1 MSRFCIIFW
10 PLHKIRCPNKRRTT
24 NMNRICTG
32 GGWRDLGAKT
42 CMCMWGG
49 WRELKA
55 SDNLR
60 GCSTLTMAMSCKS
73 CIRAWPRSIFL
84 FSLKPNVGLIIIC
97 TYTFNLIQSLQGNQ
111 NVIVFWTT
119 YRESLQHL

>member
-1 MSRFCIIFW
+1 
-10 PLHKIRCPNKRRTT
+10 
-24 NMNRICTG
+24 MNRICTG

-60 GCSTLTMAMSCKS
+60 GCSTLTMAMSA
-73 CIRAWPRSIFL
+73 RVVL
-84 FSLKPNVGLIIIC
+84 VLGLAVSS
-97 TYTFNLIQSLQGNQ
+97 YL
-111 NVIVFWTT
+111 V
-119 YRESLQHL
+119 